1 MTREEDNIYWCEEFG
16 TGTWDENMY
25 AGGFGGCDYSSDVE
39 EASEPVVP
47 VVVKAVAK

>member
-1 MTREEDNIYWCEEFG
+1 MTFQENNIYWCDLSG
-16 TGTWDENMY
+16 KTWDENLY
-25 AGGFGGCDYSSDVE
+25 GDGFAGCDYSSDFE

>member
-1 MTREEDNIYWCEEFG
+1 MTYQENNIYWCEFAG
-16 TGTWDENMY
+16 KTWDENLY
-25 AGGFGGCDYSSDVE
+25 GDGIGGCDYSSDVE